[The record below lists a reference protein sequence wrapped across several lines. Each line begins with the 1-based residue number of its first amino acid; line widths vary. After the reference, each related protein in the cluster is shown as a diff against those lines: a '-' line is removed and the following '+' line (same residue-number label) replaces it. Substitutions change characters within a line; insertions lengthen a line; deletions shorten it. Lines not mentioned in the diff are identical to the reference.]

1 MKKLQPFRL
10 PPNYSLSN
18 LQAFLETSSLFL
30 YSLSSLIQKKK
41 KKKGKTVMET
51 HQFIYPIVVSFVTAL
66 GLVSITLCIVA
77 EFKKTKKKDLRFD
90 GKLCY
95 LPGSVAFELGI
106 GALICLLMA
115 QVIGNLLICRLF
127 FSRDHENSSKS
138 KKKPTL
144 INGFICVLSWISFVT
159 AIILIGAAS
168 SMSKSQS
175 LGEGWV
181 DGECYIVKEGIYI
194 ISAILIFVT
203 LSSTLVSL
211 VLKIRKKNPS

>member
-77 EFKKTKKKDLRFD
+77 EFKKTKKKDL
-90 GKLCY
+90 
-95 LPGSVAFELGI
+95 
-106 GALICLLMA
+106 
-115 QVIGNLLICRLF
+115 RLF

>member
-1 MKKLQPFRL
+1 
-10 PPNYSLSN
+10 
-18 LQAFLETSSLFL
+18 
-30 YSLSSLIQKKK
+30 
-41 KKKGKTVMET
+41 MET
-51 HQFIYPIVVSFVTAL
+51 HQFIYPILVFFVTAL

-115 QVIGNLLICRLF
+115 QVIGNLLICRMF
-127 FSRDHENSSKS
+127 FSRDSWKA
-138 KKKPTL
+138 KKKPTLL
-144 INGFICVLSWISFVT
+144 INGFICALSWVSFVM

-168 SMSKSQS
+168 SMSKSQP

-181 DGECYIVKEGIYI
+181 DGECYIVKEGVYI
-194 ISAILIFVT
+194 ISAILVFVT
-203 LSSTLVSL
+203 LSSTLVPFI
-211 VLKIRKKNPS
+211 LKIRKKNQVEIRWQHTSTT